1 MIRGAKHSS
10 LALGETLR
18 LALDALRGH
27 KLRSFLTLLGIILAV
42 TTLVSVMSVV
52 NGLNLYVAERIAN
65 LGADTFVIDR
75 FGIIT
80 NEEEFFRAQKR
91 PLLTVEDFQALQ
103 SGLRLSKHIVATE
116 NSTMDV
122 VGGDQMFEDARLIG
136 VSPDYAVVRNI
147 SVANGRFF
155 TETDEVHRQPVC
167 ILGADL
173 ANKFFPNVD
182 PIGKSVRAGSESY
195 QVVGVAAPLGNVF
208 GQSQDIFLLIPF
220 ATYEKTWHAQTGSI
234 TLFVEAQ
241 STDLVDA
248 AEDEARA
255 MLRARRHTPFNAPD
269 PFGILGSASIMN
281 LWQQITGN
289 IFAMAVWLTS
299 VFMVVGGI
307 VVMNIMLAS
316 VTERTREIGIRKA
329 LGARRANIIMQFLV
343 ESAML
348 TAFGGAIGLVLAA
361 GIAALVRSTI
371 GMPMAIPAS
380 AIVTS
385 LLVSTSVGLFFGIY
399 PAVRASRLDPIE
411 ALRAET

>member
-65 LGADTFVIDR
+65 LGADTFVVDR

-234 TLFVEAQ
+234 TFFVEAQ

>member
-65 LGADTFVIDR
+65 LGADTFVVDR

>member
-80 NEEEFFRAQKR
+80 NEQDFFRAQKR

-116 NSTMDV
+116 NRSIDV
-122 VGGDQMFEDARLIG
+122 LGGDKMFEDARLIG

-155 TETDEVHRQPVC
+155 TEADEAHRQPVC

-182 PIGKSVRAGSESY
+182 AIGKTVRAGSESY
-195 QVVGVAAPLGNVF
+195 QVVGVAAVIGSVF
-208 GQSQDIFLLIPF
+208 GQSQDGFLLVPF
-220 ATYEKTWHAQTGSI
+220 GTYEKTWHAQTGSI

-380 AIVTS
+380 AIITS